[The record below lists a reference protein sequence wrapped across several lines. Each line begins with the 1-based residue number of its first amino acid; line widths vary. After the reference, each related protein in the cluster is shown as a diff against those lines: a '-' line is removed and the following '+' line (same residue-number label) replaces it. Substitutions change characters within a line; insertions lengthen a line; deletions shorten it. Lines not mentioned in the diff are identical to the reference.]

1 MNKYRLGWQVTIC
14 GVGDLLLVGTG
25 SHKILFEPFLNCKK
39 SKDTLEKT
47 SQSAILQTVG
57 KSTLLITTI
66 KYKYITFNM
75 GLGVGKLLQLLRFRI
90 PTSATDVEQTHRQ

>member
-39 SKDTLEKT
+39 SKDTLEK
-47 SQSAILQTVG
+47 TVG

>member
-47 SQSAILQTVG
+47 SQSAILQTVR
-57 KSTLLITTI
+57 K
-66 KYKYITFNM
+66 KYFVDYYYKVQVHN
-75 GLGVGKLLQLLRFRI
+75 V
-90 PTSATDVEQTHRQ
+90 